1 MKALP
6 AVLAAACLAVVSCS
20 KQPDTE
26 IAPAISPE
34 STVSASEQLNQLV
47 DAYYDKNLELNPIF
61 ATFLGEHRFDDRMA
75 NSIGPDHLAAQLA
88 LDQEYLAALDEIDSS
103 QLEGQ
108 DLLTYEIFKADRES
122 AIEGAKYPTHLVPIS
137 QFFSVPNFFA
147 VLGSGGSAQPFA
159 TVEDYENWLS
169 RVDDY
174 IVWTDQAITNMR
186 EGIEKGVVQP
196 RVLMEKT
203 LPQLQAQ
210 LKDDPEQSVFY
221 QPIANMPSDF
231 SDEDRERLTAAYSA
245 MISEKLIPSYDQLRV
260 FIRDEYI
267 PATRDTVGLQALP
280 NGKEWYD
287 YLVRTTTTTNL
298 SSDEIHEIGLNE
310 VARLRSEMQKVIE
323 RVGFEGD
330 LEAFMNEL
338 RTNPEYNFTGSEE
351 VLEAYRALKEKVN
364 AEVPRLFSKMPKA
377 DFEIREVESFRAAS
391 SAGASY
397 MPPTPDGSRPGV
409 FYVNTHKPEDR
420 ARYNVE
426 AIYVHEAAPGH
437 HFQIAIAQE
446 LDNLVRYR
454 RNSLGGATAYVEGWG
469 LYAERLGKDLGL
481 YTDPYQ
487 YFGALNAEIWRAVR
501 LVVDTGMHAKG
512 WTREEALEYMTANV
526 AASNTEVVAEIE
538 RYIAIPSQALA
549 YKIGQLKIL
558 ELRARAEETLGDD
571 FDIRAF
577 HREILEDGPMPLGVL
592 ESKVDRWRSWRVVN
606 SEQ

>member
-6 AVLAAACLAVVSCS
+6 AVLVAACLAVVACS
-20 KQPDTE
+20 KQTDTE
-26 IAPAISPE
+26 PVTSSE
-34 STVSASEQLNQLV
+34 SSASASEQLNELV
-47 DAYYDKNLELNPIF
+47 DAYYDKNMELNPIF
-61 ATFLGEHRFDDRMA
+61 ATFLGEHKYNDRMA
-75 NSIGPDHLAAQLA
+75 NNISPDHLAAQLA
-88 LDQEYLAALDEIDSS
+88 FDKEYLAALDGIDST
-103 QLEGQ
+103 QIEGQ

-122 AIEGAKYPTHLVPIS
+122 AIEGAKYPAHLIPIS

-174 IVWTDQAITNMR
+174 IVWADQAITNMR

-221 QPIANMPSDF
+221 QPIANMPSEF
-231 SDEDRERLTAAYSA
+231 SDEDRERLTAAYIA
-245 MISEKLIPSYDQLRV
+245 MISEKLIPSYARLHDFV
-260 FIRDEYI
+260 RDEYLS
-267 PATRDTVGLQALP
+267 ATRESVGLTALP
-280 NGKEWYD
+280 NGKAWYD
-287 YLVRTTTTTNL
+287 YLVTTTTTTNL
-298 SSDEIHEIGLNE
+298 SSDEIHEIGLSE
-310 VARLRSEMQKVIE
+310 VARLRSEMEKVIE
-323 RVGFEGD
+323 QVGFEGD

-338 RTNPEYNFTGSEE
+338 RTNPEYSFTEPEE
-351 VLEAYRALKEKVN
+351 VLEAYRALKDKVD
-364 AEVPRLFSKMPKA
+364 AEVPNLFSKMPKA

-397 MPPTPDGSRPGV
+397 MPPAPDGSRPGV
-409 FYVNTHKPEDR
+409 FYVNTYKPDER
-420 ARYNVE
+420 ARYDVE

-437 HFQIAIAQE
+437 HFQIALAQE
-446 LDNLVRYR
+446 MDNLVRYR
-454 RNSLGGATAYVEGWG
+454 RNSLGGSTAYVEGWG
-469 LYAERLGKDLGL
+469 LYAESLGKDLGL

-512 WTREEALEYMTANV
+512 WTREEALEYMLANV

-558 ELRARAEETLGDD
+558 ELRARAEVELGDD

-592 ESKVDRWRSWRVVN
+592 ESKVNRWIA
-606 SEQ
+606 EQSG

>member
-351 VLEAYRALKEKVN
+351 VLEAYRALKEKVD

-397 MPPTPDGSRPGV
+397 MPPAPDGSRPGV

-558 ELRARAEETLGDD
+558 ELRARAEETLGDE

-592 ESKVDRWRSWRVVN
+592 ESKVDRWIA
-606 SEQ
+606 EEAGA

>member
-26 IAPAISPE
+26 IAPATSPE

-310 VARLRSEMQKVIE
+310 VARLRSEMQKVVE

-351 VLEAYRALKEKVN
+351 VLEAYRALKEKVD

-397 MPPTPDGSRPGV
+397 MPPAPDGSRPGV

-558 ELRARAEETLGDD
+558 ELRARAEETLGDE

-592 ESKVDRWRSWRVVN
+592 ESKVDRWIA
-606 SEQ
+606 EEAGA

>member
-310 VARLRSEMQKVIE
+310 VARLRSEMQKVVE

-397 MPPTPDGSRPGV
+397 MPPAPDGSRPGV

-592 ESKVDRWRSWRVVN
+592 ESKVDRWIA
-606 SEQ
+606 EEAGA

>member
-88 LDQEYLAALDEIDSS
+88 LDQEYRAALDEIDSS

-245 MISEKLIPSYDQLRV
+245 MISEKLIPSYDRLRV

-310 VARLRSEMQKVIE
+310 VARLRSEMQKVVE
-323 RVGFEGD
+323 QVGFAGD

-397 MPPTPDGSRPGV
+397 MPPAPDGSRPGV

-592 ESKVDRWRSWRVVN
+592 ESKVDRWIA
-606 SEQ
+606 EEAGA

>member
-6 AVLAAACLAVVSCS
+6 AVLAAACLAVVACS
-20 KQPDTE
+20 KQTDTE
-26 IAPAISPE
+26 PATSSESSP
-34 STVSASEQLNQLV
+34 SAGEQLNELV
-47 DAYYDKNLELNPIF
+47 DAYYDKNMELNPIF
-61 ATFLGEHRFDDRMA
+61 ATFLGEHKYNDRMA
-75 NSIGPDHLAAQLA
+75 NSISPEHLAAQLA
-88 LDQEYLAALDEIDSS
+88 FDKEYLAALDGIDST
-103 QLEGQ
+103 QLQGQ

-122 AIEGAKYPTHLVPIS
+122 AIEGAKYPAHLVPVS

-174 IVWTDQAITNMR
+174 IVWADQAITNMR
-186 EGIEKGVVQP
+186 EGIDKGIVQP
-196 RVLMEKT
+196 RVLMEKS

-221 QPIANMPSDF
+221 QPIANMPSEF

-245 MISEKLIPSYDQLRV
+245 MISEKLIPSYARLHD
-260 FIRDEYI
+260 FIRDEYLS
-267 PATRDTVGLQALP
+267 ATRETVGLTALP
-280 NGKEWYD
+280 NGKAWYD
-287 YLVRTTTTTNL
+287 YLVTTTTTTNL
-298 SSDEIHEIGLNE
+298 SSDEIHEIGLSE
-310 VARLRSEMQKVIE
+310 VARLRSEMEKVVE
-323 RVGFEGD
+323 QVGFEGD
-330 LEAFMNEL
+330 LEAFINEL
-338 RTNPEYNFTGSEE
+338 RTNPEYNFTESEE
-351 VLEAYRALKEKVN
+351 ILEAYRALKEKVD

-397 MPPTPDGSRPGV
+397 MPPAPDGSRPGV
-409 FYVNTHKPEDR
+409 FYVNTYKPDER
-420 ARYNVE
+420 ARYDVE

-437 HFQIAIAQE
+437 HFQISLAQE
-446 LDNLVRYR
+446 LDDLVRYR
-454 RNSLGGATAYVEGWG
+454 RNSLGGSTAYVEGWG

-512 WTREEALEYMTANV
+512 WTREEALEYMLANV

-558 ELRARAEETLGDD
+558 ELRARAEAELGDN

-592 ESKVDRWRSWRVVN
+592 ESKVNRWIA
-606 SEQ
+606 EQAGA

>member
-26 IAPAISPE
+26 IAPATSPE
-34 STVSASEQLNQLV
+34 STVSTSEQLNQLV

-88 LDQEYLAALDEIDSS
+88 LDKEYLAALDEIDSS

-122 AIEGAKYPTHLVPIS
+122 AIEGAKYPAHLVPIS

-267 PATRDTVGLQALP
+267 PATRYTVGLQALP

-323 RVGFEGD
+323 QVGFEGE

-338 RTNPEYNFTGSEE
+338 RTNPEYNFTESEE
-351 VLEAYRALKEKVN
+351 ILEAYRALKDKVD

-397 MPPTPDGSRPGV
+397 MPPAPDGSRPGV

-420 ARYNVE
+420 ARYDVE

-512 WTREEALEYMTANV
+512 WTREQALAYLLANV
-526 AASNTEVVAEIE
+526 ATSETDAVAEIE

-592 ESKVDRWRSWRVVN
+592 ESKVNRWIAD
-606 SEQ
+606 EAGA

>member
-310 VARLRSEMQKVIE
+310 VARLRSEMQKVVE

-351 VLEAYRALKEKVN
+351 VLEAYRALKEKVD

-397 MPPTPDGSRPGV
+397 MPPAPDGSRPGV

-592 ESKVDRWRSWRVVN
+592 ESKVDRWIA
-606 SEQ
+606 EEAGA